1 MNFQVPQF
9 IEIEDKIFGPLS
21 FKQFVYLAGGGGTCF
36 LIWSFVPIKII
47 AMLLIVPVAA
57 LALALAF
64 YKVNN
69 RSFILVMESAF
80 RYFLSS
86 KLFIWR
92 KKENKPIMDMPVN
105 ANPKGINIPKLSASK
120 LKDLSWSLDVKE
132 NVK

>member
-9 IEIEDKIFGPLS
+9 IEIEDKIFGPLT
-21 FKQFVYLAGGGGTCF
+21 FKQFVYLAGGGGTSF
-36 LIWSFVPIKII
+36 LIWSFIPIRII
-47 AMLLIVPVAA
+47 AIFLIVPIAG

-64 YKVNN
+64 YKVNS
-69 RSFILVMESAF
+69 RSFILVLESAF
-80 RYFLSS
+80 HYFLSS

-92 KKENKPIMDMPVN
+92 KRENKPTLGLPIS